1 MHGLKESWFPVP
13 EKSRKGQPSG
23 LREKVNPVS
32 TKKPHLGSRAEEVLA
47 TLVFEFT
54 LGFPPRHNIP
64 QATYVRNSRS
74 SISGY
79 EVRKSRRSETFMK
92 KRCVIAPLH

>member
-1 MHGLKESWFPVP
+1 MP

-23 LREKVNPVS
+23 PREKVNLVS
-32 TKKPHLGSRAEEVLA
+32 TKKPHLGTRAEEVLA

-64 QATYVRNSRS
+64 QATYVHNSRS
-74 SISGY
+74 SVSGH
-79 EVRKSRRSETFMK
+79 EIRKSQRSETFMK
-92 KRCVIAPLH
+92 KGCVIAPLHHMKQSL